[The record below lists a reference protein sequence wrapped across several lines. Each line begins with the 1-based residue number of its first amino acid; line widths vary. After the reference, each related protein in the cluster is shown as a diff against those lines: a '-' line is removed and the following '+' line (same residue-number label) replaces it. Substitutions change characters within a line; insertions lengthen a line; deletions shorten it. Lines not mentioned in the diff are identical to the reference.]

1 MVDDTRPA
9 QDPSAPHA
17 PPHGASRSFDD
28 VEPRI
33 SVDTVLRTA
42 QQNIVAL
49 SGIADGKANI
59 MITVCSLVLSI
70 SLTQI
75 EDEVLRWP
83 LGALGLFSAA
93 ALVLAMYAALPSLGT
108 APRNRASFNPFFF
121 GHLPHV
127 TQAEYSDRM
136 VETLESDAVMY
147 EEMVTDLYK
156 HSVGLARKKY
166 RSLRYSYLVFIAGV
180 LVTLVVGLV
189 VIVT

>member
-1 MVDDTRPA
+1 MAGDR
-9 QDPSAPHA
+9 SSPH
-17 PPHGASRSFDD
+17 PPLPGGSRSFDD

-49 SGIADGKANI
+49 SGIADNKANI

-70 SLTQI
+70 SLTQLD
-75 EDEVLRWP
+75 DEVLRWP

-93 ALVLAMYAALPSLGT
+93 ALVLAMYAALPSLGS

-127 TQAEYSDRM
+127 AKAEYSDRM
-136 VETLESDAVMY
+136 VATLESDAVMY
-147 EEMVTDLYK
+147 QEMVSDLYE

-180 LVTLVVGLV
+180 VVTLAVGLV
-189 VIVT
+189 VVVT